1 MYSERTY
8 TCMRRTCKRHTETLQ
23 SAGGFE
29 FWCWLKKLPNMLP
42 GDSSGVKIKTF
53 ASATHIYM
61 QTKWLM
67 ININKVHWWLLLQKN
82 ESEKYAYSLPSS
94 PVESHFSTHQV
105 LILKHWISN
114 VTRTLKTAFIKS
126 PIKSDKRNEKK
137 CLLTFPKQDLKN
149 LFPLGALS
157 VMFVSNH

>member
-42 GDSSGVKIKTF
+42 SDSSGVKIKTF
-53 ASATHIYM
+53 ASATHICRLNDWCT
-61 QTKWLM
+61 QTMIM

-114 VTRTLKTAFIKS
+114 VTRTLKTAYLKS
-126 PIKSDKRNEKK
+126 PIKSDKRNEKNV
-137 CLLTFPKQDLKN
+137 CW
-149 LFPLGALS
+149 LS
-157 VMFVSNH
+157 PNRI